1 MSTKCLYAY
10 VVLCYTLPM
19 KKSVQVGIVFAII
32 AAICSSINT
41 PISKLLLNSNTIGP
55 VFSGGLLYIGAAL
68 CASVFFVFRKI
79 FKPKVKEKPLERSD
93 FPFVFAIASLN
104 AVGIACS
111 MLGLKLISASN
122 AALLSNFEIVITS
135 LVALIIFKQKISP
148 RLWVGIFVVF
158 FACILLS
165 SDDIVNFKFSTGAL
179 LVLVAPVCWGF
190 ANNFMKRI
198 SDKDPI
204 VSIFIEGI
212 VTGLLCL
219 MIGTSLNEQITELY
233 SFFAVLGVGVV
244 SYGISLCFYIYAQR
258 SIGAPRTSAFFS
270 LAPFMAVLISFAIF
284 RESPPWWYYIA
295 LAMMII
301 GVWLSSSD
309 KKIFRKNTKKEA
321 KI

>member
-93 FPFVFAIASLN
+93 FPFVFAIACLN

-122 AALLSNFEIVITS
+122 ASYKHFEILS
-135 LVALIIFKQKISP
+135 LRGALIIFKQKISP
-148 RLWVGIFVVF
+148 RLWGIFVVF
-158 FACILLS
+158 FAS
-165 SDDIVNFKFSTGAL
+165 SFCRATTIVNFKFSTGAL
-179 LVLVAPVCWGF
+179 
-190 ANNFMKRI
+190 
-198 SDKDPI
+198 
-204 VSIFIEGI
+204 
-212 VTGLLCL
+212 
-219 MIGTSLNEQITELY
+219 
-233 SFFAVLGVGVV
+233 
-244 SYGISLCFYIYAQR
+244 
-258 SIGAPRTSAFFS
+258 
-270 LAPFMAVLISFAIF
+270 
-284 RESPPWWYYIA
+284 
-295 LAMMII
+295 
-301 GVWLSSSD
+301 
-309 KKIFRKNTKKEA
+309 
-321 KI
+321 